1 MASSLLKIGDT
12 PSKTQFR
19 ATQLVSET
27 SKTSIQQIRVNINCI
42 FQWRKMVQGFRS
54 NMPVCRHRVRMK
66 SYEDCFTG
74 SEAVAWLTDYLV
86 SSGLFQ
92 SVEHKQVMKTS
103 YITYCH
109 GNR

>member
-1 MASSLLKIGDT
+1 M
-12 PSKTQFR
+12 
-19 ATQLVSET
+19 
-27 SKTSIQQIRVNINCI
+27 
-42 FQWRKMVQGFRS
+42 
-54 NMPVCRHRVRMK
+54 RMK